1 MTARAGGQRRYA
13 RLALWLAGGL
23 LAVSFAGYAAE
34 VLLHPIGQMLTGF
47 DFHIFLLAGR
57 HALRHP
63 ALVYG
68 WKFTRAVRF
77 VYPPFAALVF
87 AAVQALPTRV
97 ARDSMMLVSFAATP
111 LTVWLTLG
119 QMGLRGR
126 TKLIAAMA
134 TSAVAIWM
142 WPVIWSLHLGQIEPL
157 LMLLVVWDL
166 SRPDRRPLKGAGIGL
181 AAGIKLVPLI
191 FIPYLLLARKFRQA
205 AVATGTFAATIA
217 VGFIALPGPS
227 TRWWLTGYMFNTSKN
242 GSVASLVDQSLLGL
256 LTRANGGNLAAA
268 KPVWLVLAAV
278 IGAAGVLTAAALARS
293 GRPAHGM
300 VACAF
305 TGLLVS
311 PISWDNHWVWVVPLI
326 ALLAGS
332 AAQATGR
339 VRAASLAAAALVVVA
354 FGAWPDHLHGPAT
367 LLPQRAFLGWFSTK
381 EPAMELVALH
391 LRGAEVLTWNL
402 YVLAGAV
409 ILAALAWTAVAGR
422 SAGRAQEQLA
432 SEQPAQKPPGEASP
446 EPGPA
451 AQAGPASTESAG
463 DPAARWPAN

>member
-1 MTARAGGQRRYA
+1 M
-13 RLALWLAGGL
+13 
-23 LAVSFAGYAAE
+23 
-34 VLLHPIGQMLTGF
+34 LLHPIGQMLTGF
-47 DFHIFLLAGR
+47 DFRIFLLAGR
-57 HALRHP
+57 HAVDHP

-68 WKFTRAVRF
+68 WKFARAVRF

-87 AAVQALPTRV
+87 AAVLVLPTP
-97 ARDSMMLVSFAATP
+97 AAHDLMTLASFAATP
-111 LTVWLTLG
+111 VTVWLTLG

-126 TKLIAAMA
+126 TKLITALA

-142 WPVIWSLHLGQIEPL
+142 WPVVWSLHLGQVEPL

-205 AVATGTFAATIA
+205 AVAAGTFAVTIA
-217 VGFIALPGPS
+217 LGFIVLPGPS

-242 GSVASLVDQSLLGL
+242 GSVVSLVDQSLLGL
-256 LTRANGGNLAAA
+256 LTRADGGNLAAA

-278 IGAAGVLTAAALARS
+278 VGAAGVLTAAALARS

-311 PISWDNHWVWVVPLI
+311 PISWDNHWVWVVPLL

-332 AAQATGR
+332 AARAAGR
-339 VRAASLAAAALVVVA
+339 VRVASLAAAAIVTVA
-354 FGAWPDHLHGPAT
+354 FGAWPDHLRGRAA

-381 EPAMELVALH
+381 GPGTDFMALH
-391 LRGAEVLTWNL
+391 LHGAEMLPWNL
-402 YVLAGAV
+402 YVLVGVAV
-409 ILAALAWTAVAGR
+409 LAVLVGSAVA
-422 SAGRAQEQLA
+422 ARAQRQPA
-432 SEQPAQKPPGEASP
+432 PEQPAQKQPVEADPQPAPP
-446 EPGPA
+446 
-451 AQAGPASTESAG
+451 AQAGSASTGSDGTGSDGTGSASTGLAG
-463 DPAARWPAN
+463 DPVARWPAN